1 MNHLSKIILLFSN
14 FYYFSKFFGNNEL
27 NITIF
32 DHYNFQQESFFKL
45 EFYNYIALAT
55 ELITYEINIKN
66 NDASNL
72 ENIEIFFK
80 INNSMTA

>member
-1 MNHLSKIILLFSN
+1 MII
-14 FYYFSKFFGNNEL
+14 
-27 NITIF
+27 IIF
-32 DHYNFQQESFFKL
+32 NKKVFFKL